1 MDQQQILNAT
11 ITIEEVVD
19 KEKKIVLK
27 AHDGNRV
34 FTYSIW
40 KTKQDGSDTSA
51 YSQFKSMGL
60 RSGSAVM
67 IGYVIDEYTTQIGGF
82 DKKVQS
88 KKIINLRE
96 SEFQPSQTA
105 PQGKSSNGGA
115 NRGQSGHFKDET
127 FWEKQA
133 YEKCCSLWAASVIEK
148 HNDAVAIKA
157 IESGDFWRLFQ
168 AIKADGA
175 KRFSEAIKPTNLEP
189 DLPVIQQDE
198 DVNVED
204 IPF

>member
-19 KEKKIVLK
+19 KEKKVVLK

-51 YSQFKSMGL
+51 YSQFKTMGL

-88 KKIINLRE
+88 KKIINFRE
-96 SEFQPSQTA
+96 ASENFGTGTA
-105 PQGKSSNGGA
+105 PTNNSHGVNMAPNDAFGRRLAVHGFVNGMLAGGKTLQQVATSLRDLLKLEDAIDHALSSNQPDPNA
-115 NRGQSGHFKDET
+115 
-127 FWEKQA
+127 
-133 YEKCCSLWAASVIEK
+133 
-148 HNDAVAIKA
+148 
-157 IESGDFWRLFQ
+157 
-168 AIKADGA
+168 
-175 KRFSEAIKPTNLEP
+175 
-189 DLPVIQQDE
+189 DLPVIQQD
-198 DVNVED
+198 DLD
-204 IPF
+204 ISEVPF